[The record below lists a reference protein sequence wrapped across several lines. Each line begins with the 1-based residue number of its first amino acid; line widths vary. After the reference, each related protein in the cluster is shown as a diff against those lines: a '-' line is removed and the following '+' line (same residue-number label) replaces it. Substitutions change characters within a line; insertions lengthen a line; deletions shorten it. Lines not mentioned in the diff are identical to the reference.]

1 MKPDI
6 KTDNLIDSIGMLG
19 RQLSSQ
25 SLWLATAES
34 CTGGGIGQMLTSVPG
49 CSRWYRGGVIA
60 YCNQLKQELLGL
72 DAAILLQ
79 HGAVS
84 QAVVENMA
92 IGACQCC
99 NADLA
104 VSISGIAGPNG
115 GSVEKPVGLVWL
127 AWADQG
133 RVTSQMYHFSGN
145 REAVRTAAILA
156 AVSGLHDL
164 LLDRL

>member
-6 KTDNLIDSIGMLG
+6 KTDNLIDSISMLG

-34 CTGGGIGQMLTSVPG
+34 CTGGGIGQALTSVSG

-60 YCNQLKQELLGL
+60 YCNQLKQGLLGL
-72 DAAILLQ
+72 DASMLLQ
-79 HGAVS
+79 HGSVS
-84 QAVVENMA
+84 QAVVEGMA
-92 IGACQCC
+92 VGVCQCC

-104 VSISGIAGPNG
+104 VSISGTAGPNG

-133 RVTSQMYHFSGN
+133 RVTSRMYHFSGN
-145 REAVRTAAILA
+145 RQAVRNAAILA
-156 AVSGLHDL
+156 AVSGLHEL
-164 LLDRL
+164 LFDRL

>member
-6 KTDNLIDSIGMLG
+6 KTNNLIDSIGMLG

-34 CTGGGIGQMLTSVPG
+34 CTGGGIGQTLTSVPG
-49 CSRWYRGGVIA
+49 CSRWYQGGVIA
-60 YCNQLKQELLGL
+60 YSNQLKQELLGL

-92 IGACQCC
+92 VGVCQCC

-115 GSVEKPVGLVWL
+115 GSLEKPVGLVWL